1 MESFSIIILL
11 IVGYYFVKKR
21 KKIRNDESSSDLKEE
36 TKQSLGELRQKLEQ
50 QIQELEDKK
59 ADIND
64 RIPMDKN
71 LALFTLIYSVAVAD
85 GEWSEKE
92 IKHAGKFSV
101 FREALKAIDFKQF
114 LEDLNSRKII
124 VDDAISFLQTL
135 DRERVIEIMLPIFET
150 AIVGLVVESTNT
162 SDALDI
168 AKDILKRFNNISLQD
183 IMNAREEYLK
193 CTFEMNKDYA
203 FFALVFDMGNSDGIW
218 TSEEQVAALKYPVFS
233 DLIDNIDLEL
243 YTDNYLNGRI
253 ELMLAI
259 DVMKLQDRKFRLDCM
274 VVCLAII
281 MEDGKISE
289 EEKGKYF
296 ELLSYFD
303 DLTWEEVL
311 EEYLSSKPW

>member
-311 EEYLSSKPW
+311 EEYLSSKP